1 MQDLELWYYQW
12 KTLLA
17 LGIEKDYRAQEI
29 IHKNQQMG
37 LQPIQKLL
45 QSKGKTRIKRKP
57 TEWEKILTSFSVNR
71 VLSRTQKEIN
81 NQHGENK

>member
-45 QSKGKTRIKRKP
+45 QRKD
-57 TEWEKILTSFSVNR
+57 ENKEKAYR
-71 VLSRTQKEIN
+71 V
-81 NQHGENK
+81 GENPHQLFCQ